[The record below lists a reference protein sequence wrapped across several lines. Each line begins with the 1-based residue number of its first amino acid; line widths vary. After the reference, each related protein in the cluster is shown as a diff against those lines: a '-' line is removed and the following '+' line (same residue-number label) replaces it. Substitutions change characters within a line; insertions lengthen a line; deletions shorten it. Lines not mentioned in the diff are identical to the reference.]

1 MENVVPIVHQG
12 LEAIAWPLDA
22 GTDRALT
29 KEPQEFRISGMV
41 AHLKHAG
48 IVFAVSTMRFKKKD
62 CQQTHYI
69 FFIILQLYMN
79 LFTSLSILSS
89 IYIYIHNVQYQYIK
103 YINIHNMYIIYIFC
117 K

>member
-48 IVFAVSTMRFKKKD
+48 IVFAVSTMRFKKRTVSKP
-62 CQQTHYI
+62 
-69 FFIILQLYMN
+69 IIY
-79 LFTSLSILSS
+79 FHHFAAVYES
-89 IYIYIHNVQYQYIK
+89 IYIF
-103 YINIHNMYIIYIFC
+103 INLIIYIHLHT
-117 K
+117 